1 MLVVHFFVKLNNTPW
16 YGFISLCL
24 SIHPL
29 WTFGLFPPFGTVSRS
44 AMKIYIQIF
53 FCVYIHT
60 HIHAHLGTKLLS
72 LVIVLCWAYW
82 GAAKL
87 FSTVALPFYI
97 STNSVW
103 RFQFLYIPTNSNFL
117 FFIMAILL
125 GMKWYL
131 VLICIFLVTSDVE
144 HLFMWLVA
152 ISMSSLEECLFK
164 SFDHL

>member
-1 MLVVHFFVKLNNTPW
+1 MDLSHFVYPFIRCGHLGYFHLLVRWVDL
-16 YGFISLCL
+16 
-24 SIHPL
+24 L
-29 WTFGLFPPFGTVSRS
+29 WKFTYKFSF
-44 AMKIYIQIF
+44 
-53 FCVYIHT
+53 VYIYTHT
-60 HIHAHLGTKLLS
+60 LHAHLGTKLVS